1 MLIPD
6 KYTIRFLTNLIL
18 ISTPNILEKEDII
31 SKDLYNTLYELKV
44 TDIITF
50 HEKKL
55 RKIS

>member
-6 KYTIRFLTNLIL
+6 KYTIRFLTNLIS
-18 ISTPNILEKEDII
+18 ISTPKILEKEDII